1 MAAREDFARQGH
13 EVEFLDVKSSR
24 EHMEA
29 MLKHD
34 SRRKVPVIVM
44 EGQVTVG
51 HGGT

>member
-1 MAAREDFARQGH
+1 M
-13 EVEFLDVKSSR
+13 KSSR
-24 EHMEA
+24 EHMET

-44 EGQVTVG
+44 DDRVTVG